1 MSVTIWDGTAN
12 DGAGG
17 IAVDVVTRL
26 VPVDPDDPDAGYEE
40 EIVSSTTLARVADPK
55 WSRPRWPAAM
65 RAEPAENGAGN
76 FKAGWVILDDV
87 LVTPTLG
94 DGETRGDLG
103 STPEIDLEAATA
115 TWTYATATKD
125 LAVRKAAMKGAAK
138 AKVGAIVEG
147 GFAYRIP
154 GDPPGDL
161 HTYQIGTAD
170 QGNMT
175 SIGGLFALGV
185 TDAHGGF
192 WRDAANVNVTMT
204 QAECEAFFA
213 AAAAYKAAAVRQMWA
228 LIQAVEDAADHAA
241 LDLIDIAA
249 GSVDSVGA
257 WPANGS

>member
-1 MSVTIWDGTAN
+1 MSVTIWDTNAN
-12 DGAGG
+12 GG
-17 IAVDVVTRL
+17 SGGVAADVVTRL
-26 VPVDPDDPDAGYEE
+26 VPIDPDDPDAGYTEE
-40 EIVSSTTLARVADPK
+40 TVSSTSLARVSDPR
-55 WSRPRWPAAM
+55 WARPNWPAAM
-65 RAEPAENGAGN
+65 RADPAANGAAN

-94 DGETRGDLG
+94 DDEVRGDLG
-103 STPEIDLEAATA
+103 STPVVDLEAATA
-115 TWTYATATKD
+115 TWTYAAAAKP
-125 LAVRKAAMKGAAK
+125 LADRQAAMVAAAK
-138 AKVGAIVEG
+138 AKVGAIVAA

-154 GDPPGDL
+154 GSPPGDL

-213 AAAAYKAAAVRQMWA
+213 AAAAYKAAAVRQMWV